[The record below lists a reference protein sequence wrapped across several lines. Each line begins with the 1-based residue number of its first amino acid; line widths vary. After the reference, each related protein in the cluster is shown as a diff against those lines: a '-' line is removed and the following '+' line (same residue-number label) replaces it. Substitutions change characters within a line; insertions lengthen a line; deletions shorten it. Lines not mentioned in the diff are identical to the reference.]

1 MTPSDPTFQ
10 RVMERTGP
18 ASLERV
24 IQRWTQP
31 RVAPPTALAGD
42 GKRMRGA
49 NRLTPRGQHWERVPR
64 VDHASGVPL
73 ASRSCREEGGE
84 PHAMR
89 ALL

>member
-1 MTPSDPTFQ
+1 MRALGCRWDERERRHVTPSDTTFQ

-31 RVAPPTALAGD
+31 RVSPPAALAGD

-49 NRLTPRGQHWERVPR
+49 NRMAPQ
-64 VDHASGVPL
+64 
-73 ASRSCREEGGE
+73 GE
-84 PHAMR
+84 H
-89 ALL
+89 